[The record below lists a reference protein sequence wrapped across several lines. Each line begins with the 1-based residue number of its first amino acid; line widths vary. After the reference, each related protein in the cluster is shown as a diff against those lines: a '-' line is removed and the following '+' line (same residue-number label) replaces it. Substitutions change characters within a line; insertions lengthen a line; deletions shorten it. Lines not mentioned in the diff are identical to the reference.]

1 MARVEGLPFLS
12 FLVSMKVFIASTT
25 LVLAL
30 AACATRNAPA
40 EQASL
45 SQMAGETAGSAMIQT
60 RDGLPGAA
68 MAPLE
73 DLNLRRDEIPP
84 ILAAIEN
91 PYAVSVDA
99 GCDQIVR
106 EIKALDKVLG
116 ADADAPKPEARQHSE
131 VLAEE
136 ASDAALG
143 VIKST
148 TRSLIP
154 FRGVVRKATGAESHQ
169 KKYEDAFKLGAQR
182 RAYLKGYG
190 LAKGCPDVTPTG
202 SGLVPAPEPI
212 VIPPPDRD
220 ATEGPNVIGNVIY
233 SEDIPR

>member
-1 MARVEGLPFLS
+1 MARVDELSFLS
-12 FLVSMKVFIASTT
+12 FPMPMKSFLTSTT
-25 LVLAL
+25 LFLVL
-30 AACATRNAPA
+30 AACATRDAPA
-40 EQASL
+40 EDGSL
-45 SQMAGETAGSAMIQT
+45 SQMAGQTAGSAMVQT
-60 RDGLPGAA
+60 RAGLPDAA

-106 EIKALDKVLG
+106 EITALDKVLG
-116 ADADAPKPEARQHSE
+116 ADSDAPKPEARPHAE

-136 ASDAALG
+136 ASGAALG

-169 KKYEDAFKLGAQR
+169 KKYDDAFKLGAQR

-202 SGLVPAPEPI
+202 SGLVSTPEPI